1 MINQDKQFEHRLEVF
16 RTEEQSGTQFFYAFL
31 AIKAIIS
38 DNTKIRKAVNE
49 TPMFWATNLAA
60 LQTAFFITLGR
71 IFDQKSKYNINS
83 LLRFAQENKTIFSKD
98 ALAERKRKD
107 SLNAD
112 EWLEDYLKRSYE
124 PMADD
129 FRRLKGYVG
138 KYRKIYMANYQKIRH
153 KLYAHKEWSDVV
165 SIKKQFRKTRI
176 RELERLFIFLNQ
188 LYEALWELFHNGR
201 KPVLRPMRYSIN
213 MIRKR
218 RKPALDE
225 STIQEQMV
233 NDVKD
238 FFNLLL
244 RKK

>member
-1 MINQDKQFEHRLEVF
+1 
-16 RTEEQSGTQFFYAFL
+16 
-31 AIKAIIS
+31 
-38 DNTKIRKAVNE
+38 
-49 TPMFWATNLAA
+49 
-60 LQTAFFITLGR
+60 
-71 IFDQKSKYNINS
+71 
-83 LLRFAQENKTIFSKD
+83 
-98 ALAERKRKD
+98 
-107 SLNAD
+107 
-112 EWLEDYLKRSYE
+112 
-124 PMADD
+124 
-129 FRRLKGYVG
+129 
-138 KYRKIYMANYQKIRH
+138 MANYQKIRH
-153 KLYAHKEWSDVV
+153 KLYAHKEWSDIV

-218 RKPALDE
+218 RKRALDE